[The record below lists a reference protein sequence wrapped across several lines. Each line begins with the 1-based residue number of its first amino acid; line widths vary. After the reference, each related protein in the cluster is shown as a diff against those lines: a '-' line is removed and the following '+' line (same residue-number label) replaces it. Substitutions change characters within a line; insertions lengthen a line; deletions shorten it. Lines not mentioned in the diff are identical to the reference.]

1 MTTIAENN
9 ELITSTDVERLVT
22 LRKQLIDRAEAATS
36 ELLSIQR
43 EMTQYYT
50 HFGFNNS
57 SRDGVEIRSNPMP
70 DITKNIDKAMWGYL
84 MEKTQ
89 MFSVM
94 DHATKAKFRK
104 DLENPP
110 ALTVESVAATFAEL
124 LNSRDDIFE
133 QGIINLFKNLSW
145 DYKTNQPQKFGK
157 RIVKTFFCRPNYSK
171 GMAVNYGRASDEL
184 VDLERIMLSIDKK
197 PQPEHSKTLP
207 YRIDSYSQQTGE
219 KSYQDDYVSVK
230 MFKNQNMHI
239 EFKRPDIIEQMNFV
253 IARNYP
259 GALPAPK

>member
-1 MTTIAENN
+1 MIAENN
-9 ELITSTDVERLVT
+9 ALITSTDVERLVT
-22 LRKQLIDRAEAATS
+22 LRKQFIERAEAATS
-36 ELLSIQR
+36 ELLSIHR
-43 EMTQYYT
+43 EMKEFYDM
-50 HFGFNNS
+50 FGFS
-57 SRDGVEIRSNPMP
+57 YASRDGVEIRSNPMP

-89 MFSVM
+89 MFNVM

-157 RIVKTFFCRPNYSK
+157 RIVKTFFCRPNWNK

-184 VDLERIMLSIDKK
+184 VDLERIMLTIDKK

-207 YRIDSYSQQTGE
+207 NRIDSYSQKTGE
-219 KSYQDDYVSVK
+219 KTYQDDYVSVK